1 MAYMSQEKKK
11 AIAPQIRKVLKKYN
25 MKGSISVHNHTQLVV
40 TLSAGELALADKNV
54 NTYWLD
60 SHYTGTA
67 LSFFKE
73 LKAAMNGVGSGGGQN
88 FDKSDSQSDYFHVG
102 WYIEISV
109 GRWNKPYICTET
121 V

>member
-1 MAYMSQEKKK
+1 MAYMTQENKK
-11 AIAPQIRKVLKKYN
+11 AIAPQIKKVLKKYN
-25 MKGSISVHNHTQLVV
+25 MKGSISVQHHTKLVV

-73 LKAAMNGVGSGGGQN
+73 LKDAMNGAGSGGKQN
-88 FDKSDSQSDYFHVG
+88 FDKGDIQSDYHFVG

-121 V
+121 A